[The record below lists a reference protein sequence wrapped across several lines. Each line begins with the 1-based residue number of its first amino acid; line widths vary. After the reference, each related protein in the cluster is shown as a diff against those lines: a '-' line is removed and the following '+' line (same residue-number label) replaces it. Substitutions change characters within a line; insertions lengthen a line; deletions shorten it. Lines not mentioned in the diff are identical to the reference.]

1 MWAETEMAAEG
12 KETVAAKKT
21 VKNEKTV
28 KRKMTA
34 GVGSGI
40 SIILK
45 FLAEKKLAVILYFVT
60 VLLFVAACGL
70 YHMENMN
77 ILLYAALL
85 TFALWAGAGII
96 CGLRYLQRYRVLE
109 MAEKGFEQSKEL
121 AWSEICAET
130 SVEEEPRTMEQQLIR
145 LLAMVDEAGRRERSD
160 REDLESERT
169 DYFLM
174 WIHQVKTP
182 IAALK
187 LLLEEAG
194 DCRNNFRMREELFKI
209 EQYAEMALTIQRLES
224 MASDLELREYEL
236 TPLLKQAVRKY
247 AVLFINKGLQVEVP
261 EMEYRV
267 LTDEKWFSFCLE
279 QILSNSIKYTEK
291 GKITM
296 RTAGKYAADGSGA
309 GVFSEEAEEASAEL
323 VREGDCVFLC
333 IEDTGIGIRAEDL
346 PRIFDRGF
354 TGYNGRV
361 DKRATGIGLYLCKR
375 ICRQLG
381 IRITAESRIGEG
393 TRIKLTIPAS
403 CSRPAFS

>member
-1 MWAETEMAAEG
+1 MSTETEMAAEG
-12 KETVAAKKT
+12 KEAVGRD
-21 VKNEKTV
+21 KNSEKGKNSE
-28 KRKMTA
+28 KRNDS
-34 GVGSGI
+34 GGRSGI

-45 FLAEKKLAVILYFVT
+45 FLAEKKIAVILYFTT

-85 TFALWAGAGII
+85 TSALWAGAGMI

-130 SVEEEPRTMEQQLIR
+130 AVEEEPRTMEQQVIR

-160 REDLESERT
+160 WENMESERM

-182 IAALK
+182 IAALR

-224 MASDLELREYEL
+224 MASDLELQEYEL

-247 AVLFINKGLQVEVP
+247 SVLFINKGLQVEVP
-261 EMEYRV
+261 ELECRV

-296 RTAGKYAADGSGA
+296 RIMERCSADGPG
-309 GVFSEEAEEASAEL
+309 AEEFPGDALDEIS
-323 VREGDCVFLC
+323 REGDCVLLS

-381 IRITAESRIGEG
+381 IRIIAESRIGEG
-393 TRIKLTIPAS
+393 TRMKLMIPAS